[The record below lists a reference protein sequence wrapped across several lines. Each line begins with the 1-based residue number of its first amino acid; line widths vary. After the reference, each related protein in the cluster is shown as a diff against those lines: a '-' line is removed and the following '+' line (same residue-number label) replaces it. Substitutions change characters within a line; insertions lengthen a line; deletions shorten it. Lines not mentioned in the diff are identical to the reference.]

1 MPELK
6 KYKMFIGGEW
16 VDSDTKKTFETL
28 NPEDNKPWAVVPEA
42 SANDVDKAVKAAQK
56 AFEGDWPKILPRE
69 RAKFLRAI
77 GNKLRDNAELLGKI
91 ETIDTGKLFRETNKQ
106 ANYIAEYYDY
116 YAGMAD
122 KVEGTVLPID
132 KPNIQAI
139 TSRIPIGLSLIHI

>member
-77 GNKLRDNAELLGKI
+77 GNKLRDNAELLG
-91 ETIDTGKLFRETNKQ
+91 
-106 ANYIAEYYDY
+106 
-116 YAGMAD
+116 
-122 KVEGTVLPID
+122 
-132 KPNIQAI
+132 
-139 TSRIPIGLSLIHI
+139 IPSNSALSLSLFPIALKNLALSLGNIFGQSPSKAF

>member
-56 AFEGDWPKILPRE
+56 AFEGDWPKIRLILE
-69 RAKFLRAI
+69 SYLE
-77 GNKLRDNAELLGKI
+77 KL
-91 ETIDTGKLFRETNKQ
+91 TNKQ
-106 ANYIAEYYDY
+106 TISQNI
-116 YAGMAD
+116 MTITLVWLIKL
-122 KVEGTVLPID
+122 KVLFF
-132 KPNIQAI
+132 Q
-139 TSRIPIGLSLIHI
+139 